1 MFGDYDDARSYF
13 DAVRSAAQSIANAAR
28 ALESMQARADLHGAS
43 IVGAVHGGG
52 DNDAMRPVDAMLDWQ
67 QAQAPLME
75 QWHGLIDDARH
86 VLYGQPSDGQGGAVA
101 LCDPTSITVVW
112 LRCANLCSWK
122 ELAMVFLVSETTIRQ
137 MYNTAMDIMDG
148 AGYDG
153 CIAGAGGATD

>member
-67 QAQAPLME
+67 QAQAPLMQ
-75 QWHGLIDDARH
+75 QWHGLIDDARR
-86 VLYGQPSDGQGGAVA
+86 VLYGPRNDGQGGAVA
-101 LCDPTSITVVW
+101 LVDPTAITIVW
-112 LRCANLCSWK
+112 MRCADLRSWK
-122 ELAMVFLVSETTIRQ
+122 EIAMVFLISDSRARQ
-137 MYNTAMDIMDG
+137 LYEMAMDVMDG
-148 AGYDG
+148 TGHDG
-153 CIAGAGGATD
+153 CIAGVGGATD